1 MTRRLSLILTA
12 AAAAVLGLAPSGAH
26 ADAPPVFTGPNTT
39 WSTTGTIADPH
50 FEAACAAHPA
60 APAPLIEAVCPTFPI
75 VLDGADA
82 HPLRYLDVRLEMTA
96 LAPGRSIEDYDL
108 YLYDANGVEVDLSA
122 NPAGRNV
129 EHIAR
134 SYVPDGNYTVV
145 VVPYMNVPDSEY
157 KLTVQ
162 YRTAAA

>member
-1 MTRRLSLILTA
+1 MTRRLSLILAT
-12 AAAAVLGLAPSGAH
+12 AAAAVLVLAPSGVH
-26 ADAPPVFTGPNTT
+26 ADAPPVFTGPDTT
-39 WSTTGTIADPH
+39 WSTSGTIADPH
-50 FEAACAAHPA
+50 AEAACASDPT
-60 APAPLIEAVCPTFPI
+60 APTPLIEAVCPTFQI

-82 HPLRYLDVRLEMTA
+82 HPLRYLDVRLETTA

-108 YLYDANGVEVDLSA
+108 YLYDANGTEIDLSA

-134 SYVPDGNYTVV
+134 SHIPDGNYTVV
-145 VVPYMNVPDSEY
+145 VVPFMNVPDSSY
-157 KLTVQ
+157 TLTVR